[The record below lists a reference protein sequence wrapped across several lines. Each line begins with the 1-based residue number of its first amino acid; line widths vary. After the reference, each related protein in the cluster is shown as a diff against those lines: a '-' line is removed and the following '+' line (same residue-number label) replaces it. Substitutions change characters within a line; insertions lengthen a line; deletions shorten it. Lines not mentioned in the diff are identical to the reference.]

1 MKQQFDEEPQAVVVT
16 RGMTACYT
24 ALNFDVRQTPDGRY
38 EAESVVVTTR
48 DPLSKDDYP
57 AIVTAII
64 RSRYSADEM
73 EAVSNSYM
81 SNVSDM
87 VAAAAFTEMQ
97 RWRGKAKEVARE
109 VVLGLFGAGDEGRTD
124 AVRELVAQRIS
135 NYGISDNV
143 DAFLVNGVKY
153 WMPKT
158 MRESLVMTLGELQ
171 KAGLADFPFVLGGR
185 TATLPCSAVSAMV
198 TQVEVYATQCMAVT
212 QRHLNAVTAINDE
225 EQLLEYDFTQGYP
238 SMPTFQIPFD
248 EEG

>member
-38 EAESVVVTTR
+38 EAESVVVVTEK
-48 DPLSKDDYP
+48 PLGKDDYP

-64 RSRYSADEM
+64 RDRYSADDM
-73 EAVSNSYM
+73 EAVTNNYM

-87 VAAAAFTEMQ
+87 EAAAVFTEMQ

-109 VVLGLFGAGDEGRTD
+109 VMLTLVSPGSEEHTE
-124 AVRELVAQRIS
+124 AVRTLVLQRIS
-135 NYGISDNV
+135 NYDISDNV
-143 DAFLVNGVKY
+143 DAFFVNGVKY

-158 MRESLVMTLGELQ
+158 MRESLVMTLGEFQ
-171 KAGLADFPFVLGGR
+171 KAGVADFPFALGGK
-185 TATLPCSAVSAMV
+185 TATLPCEVVSAMV

-212 QRHLNAVTAINDE
+212 QQHLNAVAAISDE
-225 EQLLEYDFTQGYP
+225 QYLLEYDYTQGYP
-238 SMPTFQIPFD
+238 NMPFFNEPFD

>member
-1 MKQQFDEEPQAVVVT
+1 
-16 RGMTACYT
+16 MTACYT

-64 RSRYSADEM
+64 RDRYSADDM
-73 EAVSNSYM
+73 EAVTNNYM

-87 VAAAAFTEMQ
+87 EAAAVFTEMQ

-109 VVLGLFGAGDEGRTD
+109 VMLTLVSPGSEEHTE
-124 AVRELVAQRIS
+124 AVRTLVLQRIS
-135 NYGISDNV
+135 NYDISDNV
-143 DAFLVNGVKY
+143 DAFFVNGVKY

-158 MRESLVMTLGELQ
+158 MRESLVMTLGEFQ
-171 KAGLADFPFVLGGR
+171 KAGIADFPFVLGGK
-185 TATLPCSAVSAMV
+185 TATLPREAVSAMV

-212 QRHLNAVTAINDE
+212 QQHLNAVAAISDE
-225 EQLLEYDFTQGYP
+225 QYLLEYDYTQGYP
-238 SMPTFQIPFD
+238 SMPFFQIPFD